1 MLLPFFNS
9 NAMGLLKTRLI
20 APYQREGLNWLYDR
34 ETKDALFPGG
44 FLCDEMGLGKTV
56 QMLAVMCVNPQKTLI
71 VMPKSIVSQWR
82 DEIAR
87 FAPHLSVNVFDG
99 PKRMVTPADVTIAP
113 YSVLPSRAHQPL
125 CPLIHERWGRV
136 ILDEGHEIRNRR
148 SKTHIAA
155 CAITA
160 KIRWI
165 LTGTPIFNSMADF
178 ANLCGFLGH
187 NRKNVQAMPDTFRER
202 YVLRRTKTDVAMHN
216 KRLELPPCDFQNL
229 EIEMYRE
236 EAELYQQVYDRSQG
250 VIQSI
255 MKSENRALHQMEMLE
270 ALMRTRQALTWPQTY
285 LNGIAAQLKT
295 EPEEWT
301 GRSKKLETLIELIES
316 HPTEKT
322 LIFYNFTGEMI
333 EIKKRLGDRQVFR
346 IDGSI
351 GKFERDAA
359 IVGFKNS
366 TQTPAPV
373 FLIQIKAGGVGIN
386 LQEATRVYI
395 TAPSWNPAT
404 ELQAIA
410 RAHRTG
416 QTKKVTVRRLV
427 YIGTDA
433 TPSVE
438 QSIMA
443 LQAGKAS
450 LAANLLKDSKLENAV
465 PNVTKTKLNIRAL
478 AKIFA
483 L

>member
-1 MLLPFFNS
+1 M
-9 NAMGLLKTRLI
+9 AGLLKTRLI
-20 APYQREGLNWLYDR
+20 TPYQHTGLKWLVER
-34 ETKDALFPGG
+34 ETLDTIHPGG

-56 QMLAVMCVNPQKTLI
+56 QMLATMCANPAKTLI
-71 VMPKSIVSQWR
+71 IVPKSIVSQWR
-82 DEIAR
+82 DEVVR
-87 FAPHLSVNVFDG
+87 FTPHLSINVFDG
-99 PKRMVTPADVTIAP
+99 PNRLITDADVTIAP
-113 YSVLPSRAHQPL
+113 YSVLPSRAHQPVCRL
-125 CPLIHERWGRV
+125 LNVRWGRV
-136 ILDEGHEIRNRR
+136 ILDEGHEIRNKR

-155 CAITA
+155 CALRSEI
-160 KIRWI
+160 KWI

-187 NRKNVQAMPDTFRER
+187 NRKDVQAMPDFFKEK
-202 YVLRRTKTDVAMHN
+202 YVLRRTKADVSEYN

-229 EIEMYRE
+229 ELEMYPE
-236 EAELYQQVYDRSQG
+236 ESELYQEVFDRAQG
-250 VIQSI
+250 VIQNI
-255 MKSENRALHQMEMLE
+255 MKSDNRAMHQMEMLE

-285 LNGIAAQLKT
+285 LNGIAAQLKV

-301 GRSKKLETLIELIES
+301 GRSKKFETLIELIES
-316 HPTEKT
+316 HPTEKS
-322 LIFYNFTGEMI
+322 LVFYNFTGEMT
-333 EIKKRLGDRQVFR
+333 EIQKRLGDRQVFVLN
-346 IDGSI
+346 GSTC
-351 GKFERDAA
+351 KLQRDAA
-359 IVGFKNS
+359 ISEFKSS
-366 TQTPAPV
+366 TKIPAPV

-410 RAHRTG
+410 RSHRTG
-416 QTKKVTVRRLV
+416 QNHKVIVRRLV

-443 LQAGKAS
+443 LQAGKAN
-450 LAANLLKDSKLENAV
+450 LAAELLKDTRIGTQITNT
-465 PNVTKTKLNIRAL
+465 TKTTLNIRAL

>member
-1 MLLPFFNS
+1 M
-9 NAMGLLKTRLI
+9 AGLLKTRLI
-20 APYQREGLNWLYDR
+20 TPYQHTGLKWLVAREADVIH
-34 ETKDALFPGG
+34 PGG

-56 QMLAVMCVNPQKTLI
+56 QMLATMCVNPVRTLI
-71 VMPKSIVSQWR
+71 IVPKSIVSQWR
-82 DEIAR
+82 DEIVR
-87 FAPHLSVNVFDG
+87 FTPHFSINVFDG
-99 PKRMVTPADVTIAP
+99 PKRVVTDADITIAP
-113 YSVLPSRAHQPL
+113 YSVLPTRVGQPI
-125 CPLIHERWGRV
+125 CPLLRVKWDRV

-155 CAITA
+155 CAIHA
-160 KIRWI
+160 RIRWI
-165 LTGTPIFNSMADF
+165 MTGTPIFNSMADF
-178 ANLCGFLGH
+178 ASLCGFLGH
-187 NRKNVQAMPDTFRER
+187 DRKDVQGIPTHYREK
-202 YVLRRTKTDVAMHN
+202 YVIRRTKLDVAEHN
-216 KRLELPPCDFQNL
+216 KRLELPPCEFQNL
-229 EIEMYRE
+229 EIEMYPE
-236 EAELYQQVYDRSQG
+236 ESDLYQEVFYRAQG
-250 VIQSI
+250 VIQSV
-255 MKSENRALHQMEMLE
+255 MKSENRAMHQMEILE

-285 LNGIAAQLKT
+285 LDGIARQT
-295 EPEEWT
+295 ETDPEQWA

-316 HPTEKT
+316 HPAEKT
-322 LIFYNFTGEMI
+322 LVFYNFTGEMI
-333 EIKKRLGDRQVFR
+333 EIKKRLGQREVFR
-346 IDGSI
+346 LDGSI

-359 IVGFKNS
+359 IAGFKNS
-366 TQTPAPV
+366 THVPAPV

-416 QTKKVTVRRLV
+416 QTRKVTVRRLV
-427 YIGTDA
+427 YIGTDR

-443 LQAGKAS
+443 LQAGKAT
-450 LAANLLKDSKLENAV
+450 LAANLLNDARLETQI

>member
-1 MLLPFFNS
+1 M
-9 NAMGLLKTRLI
+9 AGLLKTRLI
-20 APYQREGLNWLYDR
+20 SPYQHTGLRWLVAREAD
-34 ETKDALFPGG
+34 TTHPGG

-56 QMLAVMCVNPQKTLI
+56 QMIAAMCVNPAKTLI
-71 VMPKSIVSQWR
+71 VVPKSIVTQWR

-87 FAPHLSVNVFDG
+87 FAPHFTVNVFDG
-99 PKRMVTPADVTIAP
+99 AKRSLTDADITIAP
-113 YSVLPSRAHQPL
+113 YSVLPTRVNQPICQL
-125 CPLIHERWGRV
+125 LRVRWGRV

-155 CAITA
+155 CALYGD
-160 KIRWI
+160 IRWI

-187 NRKNVQAMPDTFRER
+187 NRKDVQAMPEMYRET
-202 YVLRRTKTDVAMHN
+202 YVLRRTKLDVCAHN

-229 EIEMYRE
+229 ELEMYPE
-236 EAELYQQVYDRSQG
+236 EFDLYQEVFDRAHG
-250 VIQSI
+250 VIQNI
-255 MKSENRALHQMEMLE
+255 MTSENRAMHQMEMLE
-270 ALMRTRQALTWPQTY
+270 ALMRTRQVLTWPQTY
-285 LNGIAAQLKT
+285 LNGIAAQRKVP
-295 EPEEWT
+295 PEEWS
-301 GRSKKLETLIELIES
+301 GRSKKFETLIKLIES
-316 HPTEKT
+316 HPNEKT
-322 LIFYNFTGEMI
+322 LIFYNFTGEMH
-333 EIKKRLGDRQVFR
+333 EIRKRLGSRLTLR
-346 IDGSI
+346 IDGATD
-351 GKFERDAA
+351 KVQRDAA
-359 IVGFKNS
+359 IATFKTS
-366 TQTPAPV
+366 TDTPSPV

-416 QTKKVTVRRLV
+416 QTQKVIVRRLIYV
-427 YIGTDA
+427 GTDA

-443 LQAGKAS
+443 LQAGKAT
-450 LAANLLKDSKLENAV
+450 LAATLLKDTTLENQV

>member
-1 MLLPFFNS
+1 M
-9 NAMGLLKTRLI
+9 AGLLKTRLI
-20 APYQREGLNWLYDR
+20 TPYQHTGLKWLVARECDPVH
-34 ETKDALFPGG
+34 PGG

-56 QMLAVMCVNPQKTLI
+56 QILATMCVNSAKTLI
-71 VMPKSIVSQWR
+71 IVPKSIVSQWR

-87 FAPHLSVNVFDG
+87 FTPHLTVNVFDG
-99 PKRMVTPADVTIAP
+99 PNRIITDANVTIAP
-113 YSVLPSRAHQPL
+113 YSVLPTRPHQPI
-125 CPLIHERWGRV
+125 CPLLRVQWGRV

-155 CAITA
+155 CALHSN
-160 KIRWI
+160 IRWI

-187 NRKNVQAMPDTFRER
+187 NRKDVQGMPSHFKDT
-202 YVLRRTKTDVAMHN
+202 YVLRRTKVDVAEHN

-229 EIEMYRE
+229 EIEMYPE
-236 EAELYQQVYDRSQG
+236 ESELYQEVFDRAQG
-250 VIQSI
+250 VIQNI
-255 MKSENRALHQMEMLE
+255 MKSENRAMHQMEMLE

-285 LNGIAAQLKT
+285 LTGIARQT
-295 EPEEWT
+295 DSEPEEWT
-301 GRSKKLETLIELIES
+301 GRSKKLETLIELIQS
-316 HPTEKT
+316 HPSEKA
-322 LIFYNFTGEMI
+322 LVFYNFTGEML
-333 EIKKRLGDRQVFR
+333 EIKKRLVDREIFR
-346 IDGSI
+346 LDGSVA
-351 GKFERDAA
+351 KFERDAA
-359 IVGFKNS
+359 ISGFKGS
-366 TQTPAPV
+366 TQVPAPV

-416 QTKKVTVRRLV
+416 QTNKVTVRRLI

-443 LQAGKAS
+443 LQAGKAA
-450 LAANLLKDSKLENAV
+450 LAANLLNDSRLETQI

>member
-1 MLLPFFNS
+1 MTN
-9 NAMGLLKTRLI
+9 LLKTRLI
-20 APYQREGLNWLYDR
+20 SPYQHNGVRWLADR
-34 ETKDALFPGG
+34 ETDQVHPGG

-56 QMLAVMCVNPQKTLI
+56 QMLAIMCVNPVRTLI
-71 VMPKSIVSQWR
+71 IVPKSIVSQWR
-82 DEIAR
+82 DEITR
-87 FAPHLSVNVFDG
+87 FAPHFTVNVFDG
-99 PKRMVTPADVTIAP
+99 PKRLVTDADVTIAP
-113 YSVLPSRAHQPL
+113 YSVLPSRAHQPVCQL
-125 CPLIHERWGRV
+125 LRVQWGRV
-136 ILDEGHEIRNRR
+136 IMDEGHEIRNRR

-155 CAITA
+155 CALSADI
-160 KIRWI
+160 KWI
-165 LTGTPIFNSMADF
+165 VTGTPIFNSMADF

-187 NRKNVQAMPDTFRER
+187 DRRDVQAMPELFRQK
-202 YVLRRTKTDVAMHN
+202 YLLRRTKADVAEHN

-229 EIEMYRE
+229 ELEMYPE
-236 EAELYQQVYDRSQG
+236 ESELYQHVFDRAQG
-250 VIQSI
+250 VIQNI
-255 MKSENRALHQMEMLE
+255 IHSENRGLHQMEILE

-295 EPEEWT
+295 EPDKWA
-301 GRSKKLETLIELIES
+301 GRSKKLETLIQLIET
-316 HPTEKT
+316 HPKEKS
-322 LIFYNFTGEMI
+322 LVFYNFTGEMH
-333 EIKKRLGDRQVFR
+333 EIKRRLGDRQVFR
-346 IDGSI
+346 IDGATD
-351 GKFERDAA
+351 KAQKDAA
-359 IVGFKNS
+359 LIEFKSS
-366 TQTPAPV
+366 TCMPAPV

-416 QTKKVTVRRLV
+416 QTQKVTVRRLV
-427 YIGTDA
+427 YIGTDK

-438 QSIMA
+438 QSIMT
-443 LQAGKAS
+443 LQAGKATLS
-450 LAANLLKDSKLENAV
+450 ATLLNDSRLETQI

>member
-1 MLLPFFNS
+1 MAS
-9 NAMGLLKTRLI
+9 LLKTRLI
-20 APYQREGLNWLYDR
+20 SPYQHVGVKWLVERESDPIH
-34 ETKDALFPGG
+34 PGG

-56 QMLAVMCVNPQKTLI
+56 QILATMCVNPLKTLI
-71 VMPKSIVSQWR
+71 IVPKSIVSQWR

-87 FAPHLSVNVFDG
+87 FTPHLTVNVFDG
-99 PKRMVTPADVTIAP
+99 PNRQITNADVTIAP
-113 YSVLPSRAHQPL
+113 YSVLPTRINQPICQL
-125 CPLIHERWGRV
+125 LHVRWGRL

-155 CAITA
+155 CALSSN
-160 KIRWI
+160 IRWI

-187 NRKNVQAMPDTFRER
+187 NRKDVQAMPELFHER
-202 YVLRRTKTDVAMHN
+202 YVIRRTKTEVSEHN
-216 KRLELPPCDFQNL
+216 KRLELPPCEFQNL
-229 EIEMYRE
+229 ELEMYPE
-236 EAELYQQVYDRSQG
+236 ESAIYQEVYDRAQG
-250 VIQSI
+250 IIRNILRSGNQA
-255 MKSENRALHQMEMLE
+255 MHQMEMLE
-270 ALMRTRQALTWPQTY
+270 ALMRTRQVMTWPQTY
-285 LNGIAAQLKT
+285 MNGIAAQTKT
-295 EPEEWT
+295 DPEKWE
-301 GRSKKLETLIELIES
+301 GRSKKLETLIDMITT
-316 HPTEKT
+316 HPKEKT
-322 LIFYNFTGEMI
+322 LVFYNFTGEMV

-346 IDGSI
+346 LDGAID
-351 GKFERDAA
+351 KNLRDAA
-359 IVGFKNS
+359 IADFKAS
-366 TQTPAPV
+366 TVIPAPV

-416 QTKKVTVRRLV
+416 QTQKVTVRRLV
-427 YIGTDA
+427 YVGSET

-443 LQAGKAS
+443 LQAGKAAI
-450 LAANLLKDSKLENAV
+450 AAVLLKDTKLENLV
-465 PNVTKTKLNIRAL
+465 PNVSKTKLNIRSL

>member
-1 MLLPFFNS
+1 M
-9 NAMGLLKTRLI
+9 AGLLKTRLI
-20 APYQREGLNWLYDR
+20 TPYQHTGLKWLVER
-34 ETKDALFPGG
+34 ETDLVHPGG

-56 QMLAVMCVNPQKTLI
+56 QMLATMCVNPTRTLI
-71 VMPKSIVSQWR
+71 IVPKSIVSQWR
-82 DEIAR
+82 DEIRR
-87 FAPHLSVNVFDG
+87 FTPHFTVNVFDG
-99 PKRMVTPADVTIAP
+99 PKRMVTDADITIAP
-113 YSVLPSRAHQPL
+113 YSVLPTRVNQPI
-125 CPLIHERWGRV
+125 CPLLRVQWGRV
-136 ILDEGHEIRNRR
+136 VLDEGHEIRNRR

-155 CAITA
+155 CAIHA
-160 KIRWI
+160 RIRWI
-165 LTGTPIFNSMADF
+165 MTGTPIFNSMADF

-187 NRKNVQAMPDTFRER
+187 NRKDVQGMPGHFKEK
-202 YVLRRTKTDVAMHN
+202 YVIRRTKLDVAEHN
-216 KRLELPPCDFQNL
+216 PRLELPPCDFQNL
-229 EIEMYRE
+229 EIEMYPE
-236 EAELYQQVYDRSQG
+236 ESELYQEVFDRAQG
-250 VIQSI
+250 VIQNI
-255 MKSENRALHQMEMLE
+255 MKSENRAMHQMEMLE

-285 LNGIAAQLKT
+285 LTGVARQAES
-295 EPEEWT
+295 EPEEWK

-316 HPTEKT
+316 HPSEKS
-322 LIFYNFTGEMI
+322 LVFYNFTGEMI

-351 GKFERDAA
+351 GKFERDASIA
-359 IVGFKNS
+359 SFKQS
-366 TQTPAPV
+366 TQLPAPV

-416 QTKKVTVRRLV
+416 QTKKVVVRRLV
-427 YIGTDA
+427 YVGTDA

-443 LQAGKAS
+443 LQAGKAA
-450 LAANLLKDSKLENAV
+450 LAANLLNDARLETQI